1 MSRGHRSRR
10 GPLAWLVGLVTGR
23 RSAALVA
30 LVMLALGGFVAFGV
44 GEAERNP
51 GALDALP
58 AGYDSTRA
66 VELQE
71 QLPAQDASTAV
82 VLWTSAEGGDLSR
95 RQLGGLAE
103 TLAGVREDLGF
114 QQGPPPQPSEDGTA
128 AVGILTLPG
137 GTSTDNAD
145 RVEELRS
152 ALRADVP
159 EGVDVAVTG
168 PAAVQADLAA
178 VFDGADVDLLLAT
191 AGVVALLLL
200 ITYRSPVLWLVPLVV
215 VGIADRFAAA
225 AATHALA
232 LAGVP
237 WDESTVGILSVLVF
251 GAGTD
256 YALLLI
262 SRYRDEL
269 RVTEDR
275 FAAMAHALRRT
286 AEAVLSSATTVVL
299 GLLTLLLSVVPS
311 TRGLGLACAV
321 GVVVA
326 AAFALLVLP
335 AALVV
340 FGRWVFWP
348 KVPRVGQTPLVE
360 SRTVWGRVGS
370 VVARRPVVLLATSA
384 VVLTALAAGVV
395 RIDSGLGTADQFLDQ
410 PESIAAAE
418 RLGESFPAG
427 STDPV
432 RVLTQD
438 DPGAVRRALDP
449 VDVVQSTRVTAS
461 EDGLSRV
468 DVVLTVPPGS
478 DAAEDAVVEIRDAL
492 AGLDGT
498 FVGGTDA
505 EAVDERASA
514 ARDRAVILPLITGL
528 VLLAL
533 ALLLRSVVAPILLV
547 LTVLATYVAAL
558 GASWWVFVSVLGF
571 DALDVGVPLL
581 AFLFLVALG
590 VDYNIFLVTRA
601 AEEARQHGAR
611 RGMLRALGVTG
622 GVITSAGILL
632 AAVFAVLGVLPLVVL
647 AQLGVVICIGVLLDT
662 LLVRTVVVPALGVV
676 LGDRF
681 WWPRRIERSPNL
693 DKLSRT
699 TSSV

>member
-1 MSRGHRSRR
+1 MSVRHEGR
-10 GPLAWLVGLVTGR
+10 GPAAGSAGVAGVIAGR
-23 RSAALVA
+23 RTAWAVA
-30 LVMLALGGFVAFGV
+30 LIMLALGGFVAFGI
-44 GEAERNP
+44 GEAERDP
-51 GALDALP
+51 GPLDQLP
-58 AGYDSTRA
+58 AGYDSTHA

-71 QLPAQDASTAV
+71 RLPTQDASTAV
-82 VLWTSAEGGDLSR
+82 ALWTAEEGELR
-95 RQLGGLAE
+95 RDQVAR
-103 TLAGVREDLGF
+103 LAGVLEQVRDELRLE
-114 QQGPPPQPSEDGTA
+114 QGPPPQPSDDGTA

-137 GTSTDNAD
+137 GSATDNAD
-145 RVEELRS
+145 RVKELR
-152 ALRADVP
+152 ATLRSDTP
-159 EGVDVAVTG
+159 DGVDVAVTG

-178 VFDGADVDLLLAT
+178 VFQGADLDLLLAT
-191 AGVVALLLL
+191 ATVVAILLL
-200 ITYRSPVLWLVPLVV
+200 ITYRSPILWLIPLTVV
-215 VGIADRFAAA
+215 AVADRLAAA
-225 AATHALA
+225 AATHTLA
-232 LAGVP
+232 LANVS

-269 RVTEDR
+269 RTERDR
-275 FAAMAHALRRT
+275 FAAMATALRRT

-326 AAFALLVLP
+326 AFFALVVLP

-348 KVPRVGQTPLVE
+348 KVPRVGQAQLVE
-360 SRTVWGRVGS
+360 SRTLWGRVGT
-370 VVARRPVVLLATSA
+370 VVARRPVVLLASSA
-384 VVLTALAAGVV
+384 VLLAALATGIF
-395 RIDSGLGTADQFLDQ
+395 RIDSGLGTSDQFLDK

-432 RVLTQD
+432 QVLTRAE
-438 DPGAVRRALDP
+438 PGEVREALEP
-449 VDVVQSTRVTAS
+449 LDVVQSSMVTAQ
-461 EDGLSRV
+461 DRGLSRV
-468 DVVLTVPPGS
+468 DVVLSVASGS
-478 DAAEDAVVEIRDAL
+478 DEAEAAVVEMREAL
-492 AGLDGT
+492 ADVDET
-498 FVGGTDA
+498 YVGGTDA
-505 EAVDERASA
+505 EAVDERDSA
-514 ARDRAVILPLITGL
+514 ARDRLVILPLIAGL

-533 ALLLRSVVAPILLV
+533 GLLLRSLVAPVLLV

-558 GASWWVFVSVLGF
+558 GASWWSFVSVLGF
-571 DALDVGVPLL
+571 DALDVSVPLF

-601 AEEARQHGAR
+601 AEESREHGAA

-622 GVITSAGILL
+622 GVITSAGVLL

-647 AQLGVVICIGVLLDT
+647 AQLGVVICVGVLLDT
-662 LLVRTVVVPALGVV
+662 LLVRTVVVPALGVL

-681 WWPRRIERSPNL
+681 WWPRRVSARS
-693 DKLSRT
+693 
-699 TSSV
+699 